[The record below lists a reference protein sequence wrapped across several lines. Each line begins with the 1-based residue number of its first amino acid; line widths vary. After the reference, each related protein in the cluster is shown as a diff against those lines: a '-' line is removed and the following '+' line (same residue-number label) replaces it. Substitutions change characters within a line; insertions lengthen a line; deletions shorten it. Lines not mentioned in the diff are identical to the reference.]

1 MFIIDIINSIED
13 GLKLNLKCSC
23 RLKYVKIFIYSIYTI
38 SFYFNMLDSKDTEDV
53 NIVPKISENR
63 LNFSHLFFSLVA
75 FVQFFFLSPFSR
87 FFIYFYSFVFVD
99 CNQSTSFLSLSSS
112 FQIEKNLKIMFLIA
126 NFIAFLSFCRK
137 KRESFFSSH
146 SINGARKSERIKIKW
161 GSLNGVIEMGLY

>member
-23 RLKYVKIFIYSIYTI
+23 RLKYAKIFIYSIYTI

-75 FVQFFFLSPFSR
+75 FVQFFFSLLFQDFLSTFTALFSSIVTKAR
-87 FFIYFYSFVFVD
+87 R
-99 CNQSTSFLSLSSS
+99 SFLFLPL
-112 FQIEKNLKIMFLIA
+112 FKLK
-126 NFIAFLSFCRK
+126 
-137 KRESFFSSH
+137 
-146 SINGARKSERIKIKW
+146 KI
-161 GSLNGVIEMGLY
+161 